1 VRFFVAFESSFCRTC
16 SKRFTNV
23 AAWQHIE
30 KRHANSGKFLGNEA
44 ARKPH
49 FVSFVS
55 NVSES
60 RNRRIVP
67 QQSRFLRRK

>member
-1 VRFFVAFESSFCRTC
+1 LKAASLGHA
-16 SKRFTNV
+16 SKRFINV

-30 KRHANSGKFLGNEA
+30 KRHANREIFGNEA
-44 ARKPH
+44 APKPH

-67 QQSRFLRRK
+67 QQSRSPRRK